1 MAHDEQD
8 YVDGWQVYS
17 DWIDSLRESC
27 DSIVKFDED
36 QSFRSKFTSLKT
48 NKERFEFI
56 WQNEEIRKDVQQ
68 VYEKDLANCKRR
80 QTLRPAKSPEE
91 SKRLRD
97 IGNGLYKEGKY
108 AEALIVYT
116 EAVKYAPHPNLS
128 DDQPDDSL
136 ALAVANRSACL
147 YALARYRLCL
157 LDIELAI
164 KLGYPKANLF
174 KLLIRKVKCLH
185 VISVWTNDVEE
196 IKETLR
202 KMLTNKETKEFVR
215 SEITAMFEFLKQA
228 NPQDVVKDDGDIDE
242 EIEMKIQNPSKV
254 LTNAADCVE
263 MSHEP
268 EKGRFM
274 IANKDVSFGRLLIIE
289 EPFVCNIAPQNRN
302 SYCYNCCR
310 RLYQCGLSC
319 PNCSQILY
327 CSTKCQKSNASFHKF
342 ECNKFL
348 DFHDRI
354 GVVYLVAHIMF
365 KIKFNLS
372 SFKIKTKKSTENKTL
387 DQLLNMPAS
396 DWPEVI
402 YNNDYPA
409 VLALMDHASDYD
421 YDALMGYTLTACY
434 LMMAFKEHYSDIC
447 PKLTDENALVIGS
460 VVLRHLM
467 QLQANLIS
475 VLDQDLRSMIIVG
488 HSLSDVKERPI
499 GVAIYP
505 TMSLLNHSCSPNII
519 SIFHRNKLVARSSKT
534 LHCGTELNFCYGP
547 SMFRMSKKD
556 RIARLK
562 EQYFF
567 TCTCECCSSS
577 QENESRA
584 LLCPKCKGPV
594 IYNQDLTNK
603 CMKCNEE
610 EVLSTSDALSDI
622 RAMQLK
628 IQQVSP
634 DSDQDN
640 LKNILEL
647 KKIETELKKL
657 VFWKHYLFVKVK
669 TLLIECAE
677 ALDDM
682 DLALQ
687 YCDEE
692 LMLCDKTYGSNSFE
706 SIMIKLKY
714 INFKFKS
721 LFYKIEN
728 STDENLK
735 HEATEGLKKL
745 HVTVTN
751 TRANLKELLSSTS
764 ILGAE
769 ASFEQEL
776 KFLARIHININ
787 EYLASLDK
795 PQTEPKSG
803 SSS

>member
-17 DWIDSLRESC
+17 SWIDDLREST
-27 DSIVKFDED
+27 DSIVELD
-36 QSFRSKFTSLKT
+36 QDPEFRSKFTSLKS
-48 NKERFEFI
+48 NKERFKFVWEHD
-56 WQNEEIRKDVQQ
+56 QLLKGVQR
-68 VYEKDLANCKRR
+68 VYKRDLAYCK
-80 QTLRPAKSPEE
+80 QQQSSRPAKSPHE
-91 SKRLRD
+91 SKVLRD
-97 IGNGLYKEGKY
+97 KGNALFKEGRY
-108 AEALIVYT
+108 GEALTAYT
-116 EAVKYAPHPNLS
+116 EAVKYAPYPQFGDKN
-128 DDQPDDSL
+128 DNSL
-136 ALAVANRSACL
+136 ALALANRSASL

-164 KLGYPKANLF
+164 KYGYPEPNLF

-185 VISVWTNDVEE
+185 ILSVWTNDVENV
-196 IKETLR
+196 KDTLR
-202 KMLTNKETKEFVR
+202 NMLTFEDTKDFVR
-215 SEITAMFEFLKQA
+215 AEITGMFDFIKQT
-228 NPQDVVKDDGDIDE
+228 NPQDVLKDDADIDD
-242 EIEMKIQNPSKV
+242 EIEMKITNSSKV
-254 LTNAADCVE
+254 LSDAADCVE
-263 MSHEP
+263 MSYDQD
-268 EKGRFM
+268 KGRYM
-274 IANKDVSFGRLLIIE
+274 LANKDVSFGRLLIIE
-289 EPFVCNIAPQNRN
+289 EPYVCNIAPQNRD
-302 SYCYNCCR
+302 SYCYGCCG
-310 RLYQCGLSC
+310 RLYSCGLSC
-319 PNCSQILY
+319 PSCSQVLY
-327 CSTKCQKSNASFHKF
+327 CSTRCQEANAFLHKF

-354 GVVYLVAHIMF
+354 GVAYLVCHIMF
-365 KIKFNLS
+365 KLSFDLS
-372 SFKIKTKKSTENKTL
+372 SFVIHTKKATERKNL
-387 DQLLNMPAS
+387 DELLNMPAS
-396 DWPEVI
+396 DWPDMV
-402 YNNDYPA
+402 YKNDYPE

-434 LMMAFKEHYSDIC
+434 LMIAFIEHYSNTC
-447 PKLTDENALVIGS
+447 ESLNEENIVIIGS

-467 QLQANLIS
+467 QLQSNLIS

-488 HSLSDVKERPI
+488 HSLSDVRERPI

-534 LHCGTELNFCYGP
+534 LQCGTEINFCYGP

-556 RIARLK
+556 RISRLK
-562 EQYFF
+562 DQYFF

-584 LLCPKCKGPV
+584 LLCPKCQGPV

-603 CMKCNEE
+603 CMKCLDE
-610 EVLSTSDALSDI
+610 EVLSTSEALNNI

-634 DSDQDN
+634 DSDQDHRKSISQ
-640 LKNILEL
+640 LKHFESEL
-647 KKIETELKKL
+647 KYL
-657 VFWKHYLFVKVK
+657 VFWKHYLFVKIK

-682 DLALQ
+682 DLALR

-692 LMLCDKTYGSNSFE
+692 LELCDKTYGSNSFE

-721 LFYKIEN
+721 LFYKIEG
-728 STDENLK
+728 TRDENLRQ
-735 HEATEGLKKL
+735 EATEGLKQL
-745 HVTVTN
+745 HTTVTA

-769 ASFEQEL
+769 SSFEQEL
-776 KFLARIHININ
+776 KFLSRIHININ
-787 EYLASLDK
+787 EYLVSLEATQEEPASE
-795 PQTEPKSG
+795 T
-803 SSS
+803 SS